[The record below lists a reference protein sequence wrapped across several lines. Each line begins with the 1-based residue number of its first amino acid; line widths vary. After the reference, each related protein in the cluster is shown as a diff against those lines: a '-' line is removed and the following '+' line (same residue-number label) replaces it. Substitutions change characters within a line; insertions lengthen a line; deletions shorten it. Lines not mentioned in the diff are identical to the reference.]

1 MTQIF
6 YVIVQNVEQP
16 AFAQIL
22 SPSSLTH
29 DYFTLCSCA
38 DDTNKAIN
46 NILSLLNSEYLDK
59 LKLFRHCS
67 SDLCLLPCISSLS
80 INHYIQ
86 RKKLILIGPS

>member
-1 MTQIF
+1 MQMVKIKLFDTNITFTNNPRHLWICGTTQIF

-46 NILSLLNSEYLDK
+46 NILSLPKTE
-59 LKLFRHCS
+59 
-67 SDLCLLPCISSLS
+67 
-80 INHYIQ
+80 
-86 RKKLILIGPS
+86 